1 MKISEIT
8 IENVLDYLRL
18 DSDNDNTTVTAIMA
32 AAKQYILSFTG
43 LSADECDSF
52 EDLSIAYFSL
62 CADMYDNRTMIVS
75 NDKVNPLVKQILG
88 GHSVNYL

>member
-8 IENVLDYLRL
+8 IENVMNYLRL

-32 AAKQYILSFTG
+32 AARQYILSFTG

-62 CADMYDNRTMIVS
+62 CADMYDNRAMMVS
-75 NDKVNPLVKQILG
+75 NDKVNPLVKQILAS
-88 GHSVNYL
+88 HSVNYL